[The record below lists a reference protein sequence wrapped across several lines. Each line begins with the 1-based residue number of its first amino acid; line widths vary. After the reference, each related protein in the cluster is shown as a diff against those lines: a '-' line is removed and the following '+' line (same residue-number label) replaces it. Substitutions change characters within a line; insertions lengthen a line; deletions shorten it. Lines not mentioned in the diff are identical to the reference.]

1 MRWQEKSV
9 SFEELA
15 SVPAP
20 NTFINRQRDRTFGIH
35 QEILQRVHDGLLQK
49 DCCSKLLNLV
59 QGNRV
64 QNKVINLKKPALSI
78 KHLTRQSLVEAEG
91 GQGARRTES

>member
-20 NTFINRQRDRTFGIH
+20 NTFINRQRDRIVAVGQALAAALPRAQFKVLPGCGH
-35 QEILQRVHDGLLQK
+35 LPALEK
-49 DCCSKLLNLV
+49 PEESAAMFSKLL
-59 QGNRV
+59 
-64 QNKVINLKKPALSI
+64 KTA
-78 KHLTRQSLVEAEG
+78 EAR
-91 GQGARRTES
+91 AI